1 MSARSKLGR
10 ILEDIGTLEVNTVL
24 CDGMTGEQMTDPRHA
39 LFDLGDEYLGAVA
52 RLVPGF
58 QPPPESQGKDPIRG
72 ARGVFELLHRAARDA
87 LRGDAA
93 AALAPSDRALLTRV
107 KVKSGQLV
115 ALFDRLRAAAPAA
128 DSSAAVDNALSR
140 ADINGSG
147 ARPRPPPLPLSRDD
161 HILLRKIWEL
171 STDTIALQ
179 TVITLDGDVV
189 SRVQRDY
196 AGAAH
201 ADLHRLHGDG
211 IAIAIRSWGAMIK
224 AAADLL
230 ASLVR

>member
-1 MSARSKLGR
+1 MSARTKLGR
-10 ILEDIGTLEVNTVL
+10 IVEDIGTLEVNTVL

-58 QPPPESQGKDPIRG
+58 QPPPETQGKDPIRG
-72 ARGVFELLHRAARDA
+72 ARGVFEHLHRAARDA
-87 LRGDAA
+87 LRADAGS
-93 AALAPSDRALLTRV
+93 ALSPSDRALLTRI

-115 ALFDRLRAAAPAA
+115 ALFDRLRAAAPA
-128 DSSAAVDNALSR
+128 DPDAAVDNALSR

-161 HILLRKIWEL
+161 HILLRKVWEL

-189 SRVQRDY
+189 SRIQRDY
-196 AGAAH
+196 ASAAH

-211 IAIAIRSWGAMIK
+211 IAVAIRSWGAMIK